1 MALPWTTQWTPP
13 GRRFSSRVPTHQ
25 PGVAMKTTDRL
36 RLVGTLLGDVLH
48 NVFTGYYEKEVRTSP
63 ERTAVRKQNCEA
75 ALMGLGVGK
84 CTQLGNWVETDVII
98 IFHNCPISLNISYF
112 VSWIGY
118 QGSRHPFSC
127 SKLIEPP
134 FLIYIYVI
142 MCHYSLHKNHQ
153 FPKFNWHPI
162 YP

>member
-63 ERTAVRKQNCEA
+63 ERTAVRKKNCEA

-84 CTQLGNWVETDVII
+84 YTIGKLGRNLII

-112 VSWIGY
+112 VSWICWRIPGLGIHFHAPTWLNPIFEY
-118 QGSRHPFSC
+118 VWYMC
-127 SKLIEPP
+127 
-134 FLIYIYVI
+134 IYIYI
-142 MCHYSLHKNHQ
+142 K
-153 FPKFNWHPI
+153 
-162 YP
+162 